1 MDIRETPLA
10 CETNTT
16 LWCGVRVLLN
26 LCIGCVLCIDFC
38 LAGIHITKLRYMPPL
53 QMRCRK
59 AKTYLLFFGT
69 TVALPPKSMTGN
81 HGFIYLAFRTLNSMQ
96 KNHKEVD
103 VKTENY
109 LVLLQKVLDTAI

>member
-1 MDIRETPLA
+1 
-10 CETNTT
+10 
-16 LWCGVRVLLN
+16 
-26 LCIGCVLCIDFC
+26 
-38 LAGIHITKLRYMPPL
+38 
-53 QMRCRK
+53 MRCRK
-59 AKTYLLFFGT
+59 AKTHLLFFGT

-81 HGFIYLAFRTLNSMQ
+81 HGFIYLAFRTLNLMQ